1 MQTQSSNKQIKPA
14 IQRPGLELN
23 FTDCKPF
30 ILQKNI
36 NKKKKGKVKT
46 VQCNKT
52 RNQAHSTCTDV
63 VIILYLAAC
72 RSRKVVHYMLYC

>member
-30 ILQKNI
+30 ILQKNR
-36 NKKKKGKVKT
+36 NKKKGKVKT

-52 RNQAHSTCTDV
+52 RNQAYSTCTDV
-63 VIILYLAAC
+63 VII
-72 RSRKVVHYMLYC
+72 

>member
-30 ILQKNI
+30 ILQKNR
-36 NKKKKGKVKT
+36 KKRKKRAKLRLSNV
-46 VQCNKT
+46 T
-52 RNQAHSTCTDV
+52 RQEIKHTAHV
-63 VIILYLAAC
+63 L
-72 RSRKVVHYMLYC
+72 ML